1 MSHPDSRRTET
12 RSLYPLPEQIRSAHA
27 PRTAARRDPESHS
40 GLRENLQTVIQTW
53 ESNHRLLLQR
63 IEIERRLASLR
74 TRYLEWAL
82 DEIKMLR
89 EMLPESPDAAACRMY
104 QAATHLVEKD
114 FPHLDEHP

>member
-1 MSHPDSRRTET
+1 VNG
-12 RSLYPLPEQIRSAHA
+12 
-27 PRTAARRDPESHS
+27 S

-89 EMLPESPDAAACRMY
+89 EMLPEGPDAAACRMY
-104 QAATHLVEKD
+104 QAATQLVEKD
-114 FPHLDEHP
+114 FTQSDDRP